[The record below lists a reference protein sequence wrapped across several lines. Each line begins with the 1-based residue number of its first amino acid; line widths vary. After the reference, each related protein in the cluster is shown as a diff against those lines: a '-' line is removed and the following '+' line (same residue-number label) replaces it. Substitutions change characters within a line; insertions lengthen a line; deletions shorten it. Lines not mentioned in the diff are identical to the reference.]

1 MVKQICNNMKRK
13 QNILSRITI
22 FIVLFRRIR
31 PVDRGITD
39 MVKLALGNMTKVKGR
54 RMILLMVLLA
64 GVAFTLHQG
73 ILSRSSTE
81 PCGLACLRHD
91 TRPFILTT
99 PGCSIPDF
107 DPLHPSVVKFRVK
120 QPKEF
125 NCSQHRPL
133 TEVRGLTLLLH
144 RDRAEDYGV
153 AKEELSCVYQGIV
166 RVEQD
171 PEKFTMDC
179 DKLYKLKKKIVLK
192 SPSTNMDEDGVMV
205 TCHGRIYK
213 IYQTVHYFLQP
224 RRSKEKRERFQKEH
238 AGQRRDMLSVLIM
251 GIDSVSRA
259 NMRRNM
265 PKTFHFLKDELG
277 ALDFQAFN
285 KVADNTNPNM
295 AASLMGLTEKEL
307 TDICQPKR
315 TKFDDCPLI
324 WKNFSDAGYITVY
337 GEDDPYSGSFHYNRY
352 GFVKEPTDYYN
363 RPYMLV
369 SHTYTKH
376 NAGLSGSFVL
386 CLGGEKSISVIHD
399 YSLAVAKTFRDTPYI
414 SYYWNT
420 GITHDEVEWASATD
434 LPSLE
439 YLRKLNESGVL
450 DHTILFF
457 ISDHGIRF
465 GDIRLTYAG
474 LLEERLPYF
483 FVLFPPWFKEKYP
496 EAWKNLNTNTERLVS
511 NFDFYATLTDI
522 LTGSYG
528 SSSRTPRHGQSMFQE
543 IPINRTC
550 EDATIPD
557 HYCSC
562 EHSSQV
568 DPDDPRLHDA
578 AEYVV
583 DQLNFGMTVFPEC
596 MKLHAVQVVRGQIGA
611 SHKGTI
617 KNMLTI
623 SVVFMTMPGEG
634 MLEATVRKQENT
646 FELTADVSR
655 INMYGNQSHC
665 ITDPFYARYCY
676 CQDLLTTLYSNTSS
690 EAPMNITGT

>member
-1 MVKQICNNMKRK
+1 MVK
-13 QNILSRITI
+13 
-22 FIVLFRRIR
+22 
-31 PVDRGITD
+31 
-39 MVKLALGNMTKVKGR
+39 TKGHR
-54 RMILLMVLLA
+54 MVLLS
-64 GVAFTLHQG
+64 GVVTSAIMLLFHQTF
-73 ILSRSSTE
+73 LSRNKNAAE
-81 PCGLACLRHD
+81 FQECGLDCLRHD
-91 TRPFILTT
+91 TKPFILQT

-107 DPLHPSVVKFRVK
+107 DPLHPSVARFRVK
-120 QPKEF
+120 RPKKYT
-125 NCSQHRPL
+125 CSRRRPL
-133 TEVRGLTLLLH
+133 TEVRGLSLLLH
-144 RDRAEDYGV
+144 RDRAEEYGV
-153 AKEELSCVYQGIV
+153 AEDGLSCVYQGIV

-171 PEKFTMDC
+171 PKNFTMDC
-179 DKLYKLKKKIVLK
+179 DKKFGLKKKVLLRDAVT
-192 SPSTNMDEDGVMV
+192 PIDEDGVLV
-205 TCHGRIYK
+205 SCHSNVKKLYE
-213 IYQTVHYFLQP
+213 TVHYFLQP
-224 RRSKEKRERFQKEH
+224 RRSEAKRKRFQEKH
-238 AGQRRDMLSVLIM
+238 GDHRQDMLSVLIM

-307 TDICQPKR
+307 TETCQPKR

-369 SHTYTKH
+369 SHSYTKH
-376 NAGLSGSFVL
+376 NAGQSGSFVL

-399 YSLAVAKTFRDTPYI
+399 YSLAVANTFRDTPYI

-420 GITHDEVEWASATD
+420 GITHDQVEWASATD

-496 EAWKNLNTNTERLVS
+496 EAWKNLNTNTQRLVS
-511 NFDFYATLTDI
+511 NFDFHVTLGDI
-522 LTGSYG
+522 LARAYENNFTSMP
-528 SSSRTPRHGQSMFQE
+528 TMPHGQSLFQE
-543 IPINRTC
+543 IPDNRNC
-550 EDATIPD
+550 EDATIPE
-557 HYCSC
+557 HYCTC
-562 EHSSQV
+562 ERSKQV
-568 DPDDPRLHDA
+568 EANHPRLRKA
-578 AEYVV
+578 AEFVV
-583 DQLNFGMTVFPEC
+583 NQLNYGMEAFPGC
-596 MKLHAVQVVRGQIGA
+596 IKLHVADVVRGRLGQNR
-611 SHKGTI
+611 KGVRPDEAKT
-617 KNMLTI
+617 KTI
-623 SVVFMTMPGEG
+623 SVVFTTLPGNAN
-634 MLEATVRKQENT
+634 MEATVRQYEDN

-655 INMYGNQSHC
+655 INKYGNQSHC
-665 ITDPFYARYCY
+665 ISDPFYARYCY
-676 CQDLLTTLYSNTSS
+676 CRDLLPS
-690 EAPMNITGT
+690 ESPPVSM